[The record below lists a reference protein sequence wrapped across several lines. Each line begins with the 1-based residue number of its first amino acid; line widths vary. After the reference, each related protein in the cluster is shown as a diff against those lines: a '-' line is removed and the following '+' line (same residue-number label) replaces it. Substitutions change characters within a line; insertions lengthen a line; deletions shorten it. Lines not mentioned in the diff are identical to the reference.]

1 MRAGQRGF
9 VLVLT
14 LWILAAIAI
23 AATYFAERVQA
34 SLRLATS
41 RQDQAQALVELGS
54 AQSEVMYRVGVTA
67 LSIHGLGMPPS
78 VIRLD
83 GRPYLQGKVR
93 VELQDT
99 AGLLNLNSAPDD
111 LIGRVLGSLGVAEDQ
126 RAALVDAL
134 KDYIDADDL
143 RRLQGAESAQYLQLG
158 LNTAPRN
165 AELTTVQELREVYGW
180 AKQASLWGTPGILEI
195 ATVSGQP
202 WVNLNTAPLQVLAG
216 LAGVT
221 PDAARAFITRRET
234 EPIAANWVD
243 RMLGTQFDTMLS
255 PVVSFPGQAVRVTL
269 HHSGLPWA
277 LRYNVQLTPTGSTSP
292 WKIVDFHR
300 LEAPWPSQ
308 GGDKPSAALPT
319 VIQPAPAHASEPPK
333 FPSRPTEPAYAPS
346 LLAR

>member
-54 AQSEVMYRVGVTA
+54 AQSEVMFRLGVTA
-67 LSIHGLGMPPS
+67 LSRHGLGMPPS

-83 GRPYLQGKVR
+83 GRPYLQGGVR

-99 AGLLNLNSAPDD
+99 AGLLNLNNAPDD
-111 LIGRVLGSLGVAEDQ
+111 LIGNVLGSLGVAEDQ
-126 RAALVDAL
+126 RAALIDAL

-158 LNTAPRN
+158 RNTAPRN

-180 AKQASLWGTPGILEI
+180 AQQPSLWGGAGILEM

-202 WVNLNTAPLQVLAG
+202 QVNLNTAPWQVLAG

-221 PDAARAFITRRET
+221 PDAARVFVTRREV
-234 EPIAANWVD
+234 EPITAGWVD
-243 RMLGTQFDTMLS
+243 RMLGTGFDTMLS
-255 PVVSFPGQAVRVTL
+255 PVVSFPGEAVRVTL
-269 HHSGLPWA
+269 RHPGLPWA
-277 LRYNVQLTPTGSTSP
+277 LRYNLQLTPKGDSSP
-292 WKIVDFHR
+292 WKVVDFHR
-300 LEAPWPSQ
+300 LETPRPSQ
-308 GGDKPSAALPT
+308 DGGKPQAAPPT
-319 VIQPAPAHASEPPK
+319 EIQPAPAHASDPPK
-333 FPSRPTEPAYAPS
+333 FPPRPTEPAYAPR
-346 LLAR
+346 LLER